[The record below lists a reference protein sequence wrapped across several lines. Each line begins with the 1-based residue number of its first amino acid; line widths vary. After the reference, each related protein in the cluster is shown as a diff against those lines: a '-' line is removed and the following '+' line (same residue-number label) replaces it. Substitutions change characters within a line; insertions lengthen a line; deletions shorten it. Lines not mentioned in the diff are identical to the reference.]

1 MQQMLPGQSLV
12 DSVHDN
18 PKIKVE
24 LASHTDSV
32 GNDAYNLKLSQA
44 RAQSCVGYIL
54 SKGISEERIYPKGY
68 SKRKPAAPNSLPGG
82 NDNPVGRQLNRR
94 TEFTVIKVE

>member
-1 MQQMLPGQSLV
+1 MALDTLV
-12 DSVHDN
+12 GILHDN

-32 GNDAYNLKLSQA
+32 GSDAYNLRLSQA
-44 RAQSCVGYIL
+44 RAQSCVDYIL

-68 SKRKPAAPNSLPGG
+68 GKRKPVAPNSLPGG
-82 NDNPVGRQLNRR
+82 KDNPAGRQLNRR
-94 TEFTVIKVE
+94 TEFTVMKIE